1 VWKSSG
7 CGKALPPTQVPT
19 TPGQR
24 TGYTEFHVQQTGATL
39 AATDLSKA
47 VSRQFFVR
55 VPADYDVN
63 KAYRVVYITQ
73 GCGTLNAGRDATYP
87 LFSESLGG
95 TEQAVYVAV
104 SLPPNMPNNTCYDN
118 RAGMSSQEWE
128 AFDLFHNFVES
139 RYCVDN
145 NRIYTAGYS
154 SGGWISNM
162 WGCYLA
168 GIPTPPRKFLPK
180 WALRG
185 RASVTGG
192 IVDGNPPCNGPV
204 AGIWI
209 HDAGDMENVI
219 AGSITAL
226 NSALKMNK
234 CEGSPTVPW
243 TGLPAGVGCKQY
255 TACPKEYPIVF
266 CTTTGLGHQDQQN
279 SAVPGFK
286 KFFDLMNP

>member
-1 VWKSSG
+1 
-7 CGKALPPTQVPT
+7 
-19 TPGQR
+19 
-24 TGYTEFHVQQTGATL
+24 
-39 AATDLSKA
+39 
-47 VSRQFFVR
+47 
-55 VPADYDVN
+55 
-63 KAYRVVYITQ
+63 
-73 GCGTLNAGRDATYP
+73 
-87 LFSESLGG
+87 
-95 TEQAVYVAV
+95 
-104 SLPPNMPNNTCYDN
+104 
-118 RAGMSSQEWE
+118 
-128 AFDLFHNFVES
+128 
-139 RYCVDN
+139 
-145 NRIYTAGYS
+145 
-154 SGGWISNM
+154 M
-162 WGCYLA
+162 WGCYFA

-192 IVDGNPPCNGPV
+192 IIDGNPPCNGPI